1 MTNQK
6 KQQQGSLF
14 STATANAAA
23 TTPTTANSE
32 TALTTTNAATP
43 ATTLAQRVIKIQF
56 HLQNIGNSIII
67 IGQELIE
74 CKKEVGHGN
83 WTNWLKE
90 NFKLKKST
98 AANFMAI
105 AERFS
110 NFQTSGNFSQSQLV
124 EMLALPAGEEEK
136 FIEQKAA
143 EGNPVENMT
152 IKQEREEIKKY
163 KAKIEQL
170 DKDNQKLTDINHN
183 LRRNLDASSREML
196 DIEEQNQ
203 KLQDE
208 NKQLADIA
216 HTLRL
221 ENEALKDQEP
231 QIIETVKTITPPDYV
246 ATVQRAEKLQESV
259 NSLLAQKEDAQK
271 TIEDLQKQ
279 IDGNKTT
286 DPPADFQ
293 KKLDLTQ
300 KKLEATREKLDATKN
315 ELFNAQQAAENAKA
329 ELADAQKEAEN
340 AKEILSTENQ
350 IEQLFQSAAVLINSP
365 YYRTAFK
372 NYMQKNTDTKN
383 KIDGLRSL
391 CDKFNTTCKVV
402 EDIQKKNK

>member
-163 KAKIEQL
+163 KAKIAQL
-170 DKDNQKLTDINHN
+170 DNDNQKLQAENDQLTSIN
-183 LRRNLDASSREML
+183 
-196 DIEEQNQ
+196 
-203 KLQDE
+203 
-208 NKQLADIA
+208 

-221 ENEALKDQEP
+221 ENEAFKDQEP